1 MTLPSA
7 LLTSRGGRGAHY
19 GRAKGDK
26 GSDDDGRAEREAVL
40 GAMNRGAAVG
50 LNWRIGRRAPSLC
63 EASDSLSCLAR
74 RATFV
79 EHRQTGV
86 QLAGF
91 VGAQRV

>member
-50 LNWRIGRRAPSLC
+50 RRAPCLC
-63 EASDSLSCLAR
+63 VASDSLVRLAR

>member
-1 MTLPSA
+1 MAGLHRRDGLMTLPSA

-26 GSDDDGRAEREAVL
+26 GSDDGGRAEREAVL
-40 GAMNRGAAVG
+40 GAVSRGAAGGV
-50 LNWRIGRRAPSLC
+50 
-63 EASDSLSCLAR
+63 ASASFSCPAR
-74 RATFV
+74 RAAFV